1 MKKSP
6 CEKCDSKNCGGIRYL
21 KCYRWTDWFRRE
33 WRTICEDAPE
43 ALEKKKR
50 REEQKNYRDRLYRE
64 DMRRWK

>member
-6 CEKCDSKNCGGIRYL
+6 CEKCDSKTCGGIRFRQCW
-21 KCYRWTDWFRRE
+21 KWTDWFRNA
-33 WRTICEDAPE
+33 WRSVCEETPAV
-43 ALEKKKR
+43 LEKKKR